1 MRRSS
6 DLPADRPRAR
16 ITGRGVLI
24 ALGALFLFILI
35 FGRAIAR
42 FYVDFL
48 WHDALDRG
56 DVFWGVIAAKAT
68 MFFGFFAIFTI
79 LAVVNLIIAD
89 RAAPESFPA
98 NVHPYVERFHE
109 VFGRRLRLVRY
120 AVAVVFAFLLAVPAI
135 GRWQEWLLFRNSQS
149 FGVDDAQFG
158 NDVGFYIFELPF
170 LTFLLDWLF
179 AALIIVLLLTIAT
192 HILNG
197 GVVFVAP
204 VPAIRSA
211 TKTHVAVLLAIL
223 AIAKA
228 GDYWLDRYDLTNDQ
242 TGIVQGATY
251 SVVNAQ
257 LPAIMLLILI
267 ALLTAVLY
275 FSVART
281 GSFRLPIIASGL
293 WLVVSIVGGL
303 IYPAIVQGLIVN
315 PNQESREA
323 EFIERNVEATR
334 QAYGL
339 EEVEVRE
346 IDFGTLTATE
356 VESDIEAINNVRLL
370 NPADM
375 RNRFI
380 FDRGDE
386 PGLTIDDLD
395 VDRYVLPNT
404 PNEDVEQTLVAA
416 LELDLSGVTN
426 RTWQG
431 LHLISTHGCGIVA
444 APAST
449 VQANER
455 PAYSTPDVERPE
467 LYFSPSIGGYAITNT
482 DVREDGCDNIED
494 GDDEYEGTLGVRMNS
509 FARRAAFALAFL
521 EYNIIGSGDIDND
534 SQMLWVRGV
543 EDRLEKLAPFLSY
556 DADPYP
562 VALEDRVV
570 WVVDAYTTTS
580 RYPYAESIGDIQLG
594 NTGLSRADNYVRNSV
609 KAVVDAYTGD
619 VTLYVIDDEPIIRAW
634 RSAFPD
640 LFTDFDEMPE
650 ELRDNLRYP
659 EDLFRVQTDR
669 YSKYRIDPADFFQRT
684 GAWSVAQAP
693 GRVPGANRG
702 GVTTQ
707 VVDTSAAANA
717 FARESNAER
726 FSPYYTM
733 FDTSIDRSGE
743 EEFVIF
749 RPFVEFSTADQ
760 RTQLQAY
767 MTASSDP
774 ETYGEL
780 ITWIVQPGTDDQLP
794 DGPLR
799 VASEAESTSE
809 ISERITLDNQSD
821 GGTSVAF
828 GDLQI
833 VPVADGLIY
842 VRPYYV
848 TVDQESAVIDNST
861 EFRRVI
867 VTYQSRSVLS
877 PTIGGALQR
886 LFPGFDAEVGDRL
899 GPVVDDEGEVTDPV
913 DGDPPPVDDG
923 ETRELPENAEA
934 ILVEIDVVL
943 AEADAALAS
952 GDLGTYQD
960 KVDEAAELL
969 DLAID
974 TLGLLPEE
982 VTTSSDDAT
991 ETADAETTDAD
1002 SSDGSSDDET
1012 ADDEPV

>member
-68 MFFGFFAIFTI
+68 LFFGFFAIFTL
-79 LAVVNLIIAD
+79 LAVINLVIAD

-98 NVHPYVERFHE
+98 NVHPYVERFHD

-267 ALLTAVLY
+267 ALLTAALF

-323 EFIERNVEATR
+323 EFIERNVNATR
-334 QAYGL
+334 QAYGI

-346 IDFGTLTATE
+346 IEFGTLTATE
-356 VESDIEAINNVRLL
+356 VESDIESINNVRLL

-455 PAYSTPDVERPE
+455 PAYSTPEVERPE

-482 DVREDGCDNIED
+482 DVREDGCDNVED

-562 VALEDRVV
+562 VALDDRVV
-570 WVVDAYTTTS
+570 WVVDAYTTTT

-594 NTGLSRADNYVRNSV
+594 DTGLSRSDNYVRNSV

-634 RSAFPD
+634 RSAFPRSLHRLLGD
-640 LFTDFDEMPE
+640 A
-650 ELRDNLRYP
+650 R
-659 EDLFRVQTDR
+659 
-669 YSKYRIDPADFFQRT
+669 RT
-684 GAWSVAQAP
+684 PRQSAVPRGP
-693 GRVPGANRG
+693 VPGADRSVLEVPDRRG
-702 GVTTQ
+702 RLLPAHGCVVGGAGSGPRARREPWRRAFGPVGVVEPVFNVHQQIGDAHAFEVAVGFARAEVTAGAGPDGEAGLGCAAGVDDGAVLGERAVGADVEGVEASDVIDVG
-707 VVDTSAAANA
+707 VVD
-717 FARESNAER
+717 
-726 FSPYYTM
+726 
-733 FDTSIDRSGE
+733 E
-743 EEFVIF
+743 E
-749 RPFVEFSTADQ
+749 
-760 RTQLQAY
+760 
-767 MTASSDP
+767 
-774 ETYGEL
+774 
-780 ITWIVQPGTDDQLP
+780 
-794 DGPLR
+794 DG
-799 VASEAESTSE
+799 
-809 ISERITLDNQSD
+809 
-821 GGTSVAF
+821 
-828 GDLQI
+828 
-833 VPVADGLIY
+833 VADGLDDGAE
-842 VRPYYV
+842 VALSADV
-848 TVDQESAVIDNST
+848 EEEAGVGES
-861 EFRRVI
+861 
-867 VTYQSRSVLS
+867 SV
-877 PTIGGALQR
+877 
-886 LFPGFDAEVGDRL
+886 GFDS
-899 GPVVDDEGEVTDPV
+899 EGA
-913 DGDPPPVDDG
+913 DDG
-923 ETRELPENAEA
+923 
-934 ILVEIDVVL
+934 V
-943 AEADAALAS
+943 AA
-952 GDLGTYQD
+952 
-960 KVDEAAELL
+960 V
-969 DLAID
+969 
-974 TLGLLPEE
+974 
-982 VTTSSDDAT
+982 
-991 ETADAETTDAD
+991 
-1002 SSDGSSDDET
+1002 
-1012 ADDEPV
+1012 ADDEVVVVGDGEASR